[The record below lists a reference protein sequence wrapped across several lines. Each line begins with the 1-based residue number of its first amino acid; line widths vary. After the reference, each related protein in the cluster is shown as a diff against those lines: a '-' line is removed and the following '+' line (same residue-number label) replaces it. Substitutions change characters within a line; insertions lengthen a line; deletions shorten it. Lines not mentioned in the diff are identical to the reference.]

1 MKKLLLS
8 ITAMGLASAAL
19 AQEETACGPSLEV
32 HSFLANKYGEEPVF
46 RGLDEGGALVE
57 IWAGETSWSFLLT
70 RPGQDGPVSCLL
82 DDGEVWEG
90 PKPNL

>member
-1 MKKLLLS
+1 MKKLFL
-8 ITAMGLASAAL
+8 SAAL
-19 AQEETACGPSLEV
+19 AIMASASFAQSAPGCGPSSEV
-32 HSFLANKYGEEPVF
+32 HSFLANEYGEEPVF

-82 DDGEVWEG
+82 GNGEEWEG